1 MRSNSAPIVPIFRTD
16 TQAQMLALL
25 YLRPQQPWTLASLA
39 REMRVSASTLHAE
52 VQRLEDAELITS
64 SRIGRSRVIRA
75 NPDHPL
81 SQPLTEILEY
91 VYGPRAVI
99 AEEFGRIAGI
109 SRLLI
114 FGSWAARHSGEQGH
128 VPHDVDVLVVGD
140 TDRGSVYTAA
150 DRAQERIGMP
160 VNAVL
165 ASIRRWETDADALIR
180 QIKSSPVID
189 LSAEVRPAHHGT
201 DMA

>member
-16 TQAQMLALL
+16 TQAQVLALL
-25 YLRPQQPWTLASLA
+25 YLRPQEPWTLARLA
-39 REMRVSASTLHAE
+39 RELRLSASTLHAE

-64 SRIGRSRVIRA
+64 SRIGRSRLLHA
-75 NPDHPL
+75 NPNHPL
-81 SQPLTEILEY
+81 SRPLTEILEY

-99 AEEFGRIAGI
+99 AEEFGGIPGI

-114 FGSWAARHSGEQGH
+114 FGSWAARHAGEQGH
-128 VPHDVDVLVVGD
+128 LPHDIDVLVVGD

-150 DRAQERIGMP
+150 DRSQEQIGMP

-165 ASIRRWETDADALIR
+165 ASNRRWETGADALIR

-189 LSAEVRPAHHGT
+189 LTAEIRPLQRGADT
-201 DMA
+201 A

>member
-1 MRSNSAPIVPIFRTD
+1 MPIFRTD
-16 TQAQMLALL
+16 TQAQVLALL
-25 YLRPQQPWTLASLA
+25 YLRPLQPWTLASLA
-39 REMRVSASTLHAE
+39 RELHVSASTLHAE

-75 NPDHPL
+75 NLDHPL
-81 SQPLTEILEY
+81 SRPLTEILEY

-99 AEEFGRIAGI
+99 AEEFGRIPGI

-114 FGSWAARHSGEQGH
+114 FGSWAARHAGEQGH

-150 DRAQERIGMP
+150 DRAQERIGRP

-165 ASIRRWETDADALIR
+165 ASNRRWETDADALIR

-189 LSAEVRPAHHGT
+189 LSAEARSAHHKANT
-201 DMA
+201 A